1 MTFEELM
8 DAYYINKYSNNQVT
22 YKNLLKKMKQY
33 RVTPVIGAGLSRWA
47 DYPLWGSLLEE
58 LSNNNDEAKKLLK
71 QEKYEKA
78 ASNIKEN
85 LPEFFDSLIE
95 AFSPEKLNNHKRPEF
110 HNLFPKMFKG
120 PFVTTNFDVSLE
132 RLLNVDFI
140 VNPLDTFNKRAIEEH
155 IFNNKHF
162 LVKLHGSINDPE
174 HMILI
179 EESYNNAYGK
189 DPKNPNGR
197 LTIPKTLKLIV
208 EHQSVLFLGCSL
220 GKDRTCSVLKK
231 FIGAKGF
238 ALVELP
244 ENTGNEDEYKT
255 VLNERRKHLSEMNF
269 QVIWYPHGQHEAVE
283 VLINQLAK
291 DMGIGDP
298 SDPDKST
305 AVKPDKQEIRY
316 SGSEYFIGR
325 DDIVNRIAEKID
337 DHDTKVLLVHGVAGI
352 GKTEICKAVYRQ
364 LKAENPDFS
373 MPFIDVA
380 ETKSVAE
387 FLERLAKGLDIKV
400 DGIAISEQIFELIC
414 SYVYNKNLIVYL
426 DNFEDILSVGDEK
439 EKGDFINILHELSY
453 RYGLRMLI
461 SSQERINFGDEEEV
475 KALDSGIENIDSLP
489 WEKFRELNQVKLFIN
504 AFGREPKS
512 DERESFR
519 TLISELSGHPL
530 AIIITAL
537 YDRKN
542 ISIKKL
548 LNIWQEIV
556 LENPIPGDKKDDHRS
571 LVLATKMTWKKI
583 KDNGVAVFRW
593 ALHTNSI
600 MPLDD
605 DTLSELNEA
614 QNEPFKIMEWTDGGK
629 LLHNHGLTEKTAD
642 GKEQML
648 LALKKLFPK
657 LGAEAEEALALAFVA
672 WIKVCGNILER
683 GDNRTREDYQACHDR
698 ALNFLPQCFN
708 LAESCLEKEEE
719 EKNVLLKI
727 LLRSADNFYQ
737 FDVINSIPLLN
748 KLIEKTD
755 DDFSLRGR
763 LYERLGDLLSRTG
776 ELEKALKA
784 YDEAEKLYKSEQNNL
799 GLAHVLRSRGD
810 LLKRTGELEKALE
823 AYDEA
828 EELFKSEQDNLGLAN
843 VLVSRGDLLSRTG
856 ELEKA
861 LEAYDEAE
869 KLFKS
874 EQTNL
879 GLANVLL
886 LRGNLLSRTGELEKA
901 LEAYDEAEKLYKS
914 EQDNLGLANVLRSRG
929 DLLSRTGEPEKALE
943 AYDEAEKLCRQ
954 EKYNLGLANV
964 IAGKGNL
971 KSIQED
977 WNGAE
982 EEYEKALPL
991 YIKEQ
996 ETMGA
1001 SYTLAG
1007 LQLCKKILGDD
1018 DGRKKCLEEL
1028 EKLLP
1033 KQPERVKEDITEL
1046 IELADS
1052 I

>member
-1 MTFEELM
+1 M

-22 YKNLLKKMKQY
+22 YKNLLEKMKEY

-291 DMGIGDP
+291 DMEIDDP
-298 SDPDKST
+298 SNPDKST
-305 AVKPDKQEIRY
+305 AVKPDKQEIQY
-316 SGSEYFIGR
+316 KGTGYFIGR
-325 DDIVNRIAEKID
+325 DSIVNDIAEKFNNPE
-337 DHDTKVLLVHGVAGI
+337 TKVLLVHGMAGI
-352 GKTEICKAVYRQ
+352 GKTEICKAVYRK

-387 FLERLAKGLDIKV
+387 FWERLAKGLDIKV
-400 DGIAISEQIFELIC
+400 DGIASSEQIFELIC
-414 SYVYNKNLIVYL
+414 NHVYNKNLIVYL
-426 DNFEDILSVGDEK
+426 DNFEDVLSVGDEK

-475 KALDSGIENIDSLP
+475 KALDSGIENIDSLS
-489 WEKFRELNQVKLFIN
+489 WGQFIELNQVKLFIDV
-504 AFGREPKS
+504 FDREPND

-614 QNEPFKIMEWTDGGK
+614 QKVLEIEPFEIMEWTDGGK

-657 LGAEAEEALALAFVA
+657 LGAEAKEALAKAFVA

-698 ALNFLPQCFN
+698 ALDYLPQCFN

-727 LLRSADNFYQ
+727 LLSSADNFYQ

-748 KLIEKTD
+748 KLIEKTEY
-755 DDFSLRGR
+755 DFSLRGSF
-763 LYERLGDLLSRTG
+763 YYCLGDLLT
-776 ELEKALKA
+776 
-784 YDEAEKLYKSEQNNL
+784 
-799 GLAHVLRSRGD
+799 
-810 LLKRTGELEKALE
+810 
-823 AYDEA
+823 
-828 EELFKSEQDNLGLAN
+828 
-843 VLVSRGDLLSRTG
+843 RTG

-886 LRGNLLSRTGELEKA
+886 LRGDLLRQTGELEKA
-901 LEAYDEAEKLYKS
+901 LGAFDEAEKLFKSEQNNLGLANVLMYRGYLLSRTVELEKTMEAYDEAENLYKS
-914 EQDNLGLANVLRSRG
+914 EQNNLGLANVLRGR
-929 DLLSRTGEPEKALE
+929 
-943 AYDEAEKLCRQ
+943 
-954 EKYNLGLANV
+954 
-964 IAGKGNL
+964 GNL
-971 KSIQED
+971 KLIQED
-977 WNGAE
+977 WSGAE
-982 EEYEKALPL
+982 KEYEKALPL
-991 YIKEQ
+991 YFQEQ
-996 ETMGA
+996 DTMGA
-1001 SYTLAG
+1001 SYTLAD
-1007 LQLCKKILGDD
+1007 LQLCKKNLGDD
-1018 DGRKKCLEEL
+1018 EGCKKCLEEL

-1033 KQPERVKEDITEL
+1033 KQPEPVRKYAVIQIL
-1046 IELADS
+1046 LADS
-1052 I
+1052 L

>member
-8 DAYYINKYSNNQVT
+8 GAFHDNADVYNALKSQLESNSII
-22 YKNLLKKMKQY
+22 
-33 RVTPVIGAGLSRWA
+33 PIIGAGLSCWA
-47 DYPLWGSLLEE
+47 GYPLWGSLLKKVAEK
-58 LSNNNDEAKKLLK
+58 SNNDKLK
-71 QEKYEKA
+71 QDVNKLIEDYEYEKA
-78 ASNIKEN
+78 ADTLEKFFKEN
-85 LPEFFDSLIE
+85 RFMRKVNEVISSVNPDES
-95 AFSPEKLNNHKRPEF
+95 KRPPF
-110 HNLFPKMFKG
+110 HQQLKKLFKA
-120 PFVTTNFDVSLE
+120 PFVTTNYDKLLE
-132 RLLNVDFI
+132 TLLGASFV
-140 VNPLDTFNKRAIEEH
+140 VNPQDPFNEAAINSH
-155 IFNNKHF
+155 LQNKKHF
-162 LVKLHGSINDPE
+162 IIKLHGTVDDPT
-174 HMILI
+174 HMILTKK
-179 EESYNNAYGK
+179 SYNKVYG
-189 DPKNPNGR
+189 DNPEE
-197 LTIPKTLKLIV
+197 PDKTLSLPRTLEAIFK
-208 EHQSVLFLGCSL
+208 SSFPLFLGCSL
-220 GKDRTCSVLKK
+220 DKDRTCAVFKNCV
-231 FIGAKGF
+231 GTTGF
-238 ALVELP
+238 ALVEMP
-244 ENTGNEDEYKT
+244 DNKADFDEKDAQ
-255 VLNERRKHLSEMNF
+255 LDDMNL
-269 QVIWYPHGQHEAVE
+269 QVIWYPHGKHEAVE

-291 DMGIGDP
+291 DMEIDDP
-298 SDPDKST
+298 SNPDKST
-305 AVKPDKQEIRY
+305 AVKPDKQEIQY
-316 SGSEYFIGR
+316 KGTGYFIGR
-325 DDIVNRIAEKID
+325 DSIVNDIAEKFNNPE
-337 DHDTKVLLVHGVAGI
+337 TKVLLVHGMAGI
-352 GKTEICKAVYRQ
+352 GKTEICKAVYRK

-387 FLERLAKGLDIKV
+387 FWERLAKGLDIKV
-400 DGIAISEQIFELIC
+400 DGIASSEQIFELIC
-414 SYVYNKNLIVYL
+414 NHVYNKNLIVYL
-426 DNFEDILSVGDEK
+426 DNFEDVLSVGDEK

-475 KALDSGIENIDSLP
+475 KALDSGIENIDSLS
-489 WEKFRELNQVKLFIN
+489 WGQFIELNQVKLFIDV
-504 AFGREPKS
+504 FDREPND

-614 QNEPFKIMEWTDGGK
+614 QKVLEIEPFEIMEWTDGGK

-657 LGAEAEEALALAFVA
+657 LGAEAKEALAKAFVA

-698 ALNFLPQCFN
+698 ALDYLPQCFN

-727 LLRSADNFYQ
+727 LLSSADNFYQ

-748 KLIEKTD
+748 KLIEKTEY
-755 DDFSLRGR
+755 DFSLRGSF
-763 LYERLGDLLSRTG
+763 YYCLGDLLT
-776 ELEKALKA
+776 
-784 YDEAEKLYKSEQNNL
+784 
-799 GLAHVLRSRGD
+799 
-810 LLKRTGELEKALE
+810 
-823 AYDEA
+823 
-828 EELFKSEQDNLGLAN
+828 
-843 VLVSRGDLLSRTG
+843 RTG

-886 LRGNLLSRTGELEKA
+886 LRGDLLRQTGELEKA
-901 LEAYDEAEKLYKS
+901 LGAFDEAEKLFKSEQNNLGLANVLMYRGYLLSRTVELEKTMEAYDEAENLYKS
-914 EQDNLGLANVLRSRG
+914 EQNNLGLANVLRGR
-929 DLLSRTGEPEKALE
+929 
-943 AYDEAEKLCRQ
+943 
-954 EKYNLGLANV
+954 
-964 IAGKGNL
+964 GNL
-971 KSIQED
+971 KLIQED
-977 WNGAE
+977 WSGAE
-982 EEYEKALPL
+982 KEYEKALPL
-991 YIKEQ
+991 YKKALSLYTHLQ
-996 ETMGA
+996 NTAGL
-1001 SYTLAG
+1001 SQTLAG
-1007 LQLCKKILGDD
+1007 LQLCKKHLGDD
-1018 DGRKKCLEEL
+1018 EGRKKCLEEL

-1033 KQPERVKEDITEL
+1033 KQPEPVRKYAVIQIL
-1046 IELADS
+1046 LADS
-1052 I
+1052 L